1 MKASDLFI
9 KALENEGVEYVF
21 GIPGEE
27 NLDLLE
33 SLRTS
38 SIKLILTRHEQA
50 AGFMAA
56 TYGRL
61 TGKAGVCLA
70 TLGPG
75 ATNFVTSAAY
85 AQLGGMPM
93 FMITGQ
99 KPVKVSK
106 QGHFQ
111 IVDVVDMMKPL
122 TKFTR
127 QIVSADNIPARVRES
142 FRRAEEER
150 PGATHLE
157 LPEDIAKRRDR
168 CHRADRE
175 LGIAARLPTTRPSPA
190 AVDAIRESKRPILMV
205 GAGANRKTSSK
216 MLRDFVEK
224 LGIPFFTTQMGKG
237 VLDETHPLW
246 LGNAALSDGDFVHR
260 AIEHADCIINVGHD
274 VIEKPPFFMRRGK
287 RTVIHVNLPDC
298 RGRHG
303 LLPADRGRR
312 RHRQCDLAHQPAAR
326 EAGRTGISPTTTAC
340 ASILIAHLAKGAD
353 DARFPIYP
361 VRMVAD
367 VRKAMP
373 DNGILCLDNGM
384 YKLWFARYYR
394 CTQPNT
400 ILLDNA
406 LATMGAGLP
415 SAIAAKIVHPDRK
428 VVAVAGD
435 GGFMMNSQEIETAVR
450 LKLDLVVLLLR
461 DDAYGMIKWKQAN
474 MHFQNFG
481 MDMGNPDFV
490 RYAESYGAHGH
501 RPEVGRGVRPDAVE
515 VPRYARRAPD
525 RPADRLLGQRPR
537 AQPGNHASSAPSCRS
552 RLAPRTESRR
562 SRLHPATRSDAML
575 KPSYPYY
582 LANVAE
588 QPNTDLEVTDK
599 YLRQGRDAR
608 RAGGCEGHRCG
619 HRRRGRGSRSRCAIS
634 RRTSARPC
642 SNIASSA
649 SASAT
654 TSWPWRCASKPASRS
669 RMRAAKSPA

>member
-9 KALENEGVEYVF
+9 KALESEGVEYVF

-93 FMITGQ
+93 LMITGQ

-111 IVDVVDMMKPL
+111 IVDIVDMMKPL

-157 LPEDIAKRRDR
+157 LPEDIAHDQTDAIVLQASFHRRPIADDKAVQ
-168 CHRADRE
+168 RAVE
-175 LGIAARLPTTRPSPA
+175 
-190 AVDAIRESKRPILMV
+190 AIRESRQPILMV

-216 MLRDFVEK
+216 MLREFVERF
-224 LGIPFFTTQMGKG
+224 GIPFFTTQMGKG
-237 VLDETHPLW
+237 VLDESHPLW

-274 VIEKPPFFMRRGK
+274 VIEKPPFFMRRGR
-287 RTVIHVNLPDC
+287 RTVIHVNYLTAEVDTVYFPQIEVVGDIANTIW
-298 RGRHG
+298 RINQSLEKQAHW
-303 LLPADRGRR
+303 DFSYDDNV
-312 RHRQCDLAHQPAAR
+312 RQHLN
-326 EAGRTGISPTTTAC
+326 
-340 ASILIAHLAKGAD
+340 AHLAKGAD
-353 DARFPIYP
+353 DARFPVYP
-361 VRMVAD
+361 VRLVAD

-373 DNGILCLDNGM
+373 DDGILCLDNGM

-400 ILLDNA
+400 LLLDNA

-415 SAIAAKIVHPDRK
+415 SAIAAKIVYPDRK

-461 DDAYGMIKWKQAN
+461 DNAYGMIKWKQAN
-474 MHFQNFG
+474 MNFANFG

-490 RYAESYGAHGH
+490 KYAESYGAKGY
-501 RPEVGRGVRPDAVE
+501 RP
-515 VPRYARRAPD
+515 
-525 RPADRLLGQRPR
+525 
-537 AQPGNHASSAPSCRS
+537 
-552 RLAPRTESRR
+552 
-562 SRLHPATRSDAML
+562 
-575 KPSYPYY
+575 
-582 LANVAE
+582 
-588 QPNTDLEVTDK
+588 
-599 YLRQGRDAR
+599 
-608 RAGGCEGHRCG
+608 
-619 HRRRGRGSRSRCAIS
+619 
-634 RRTSARPC
+634 TSADDFDRILQHCIDTHGVHLIDVPIDY
-642 SNIASSA
+642 SDNDRILNNEIK
-649 SASAT
+649 T
-654 TSWPWRCASKPASRS
+654 LSR
-669 RMRAAKSPA
+669 AV